1 MYKADPQKTLL
12 FYLLSVWFPPE
23 SIVVVLII
31 TLTFF
36 CTLCLSPLESL
47 QWMKGQVINTT
58 YLIFLIYS
66 SWKTSYL
73 ATWKQQDNN
82 TFIISRARSD
92 LYHDLHIT
100 FFSFLALVSFN
111 SCFDLNYWPM
121 RGEFEPFVF
130 LLLWTRTYKYL
141 LFHGTKKPDWFFSVL
156 LISS

>member
-1 MYKADPQKTLL
+1 MCLNPLESLQWMKVQSVIGRTPNKTLH

-31 TLTFF
+31 PLTFF
-36 CTLCLSPLESL
+36 CTLYLSPLESL

-58 YLIFLIYS
+58 YLMFLIYS
-66 SWKTSYL
+66 NRKTSYL

-100 FFSFLALVSFN
+100 FVSFLALVSFN
-111 SCFDLNYWPM
+111 SCFDLNYICQSIIINM
-121 RGEFEPFVF
+121 TQQSTLCQSYTIF
-130 LLLWTRTYKYL
+130 
-141 LFHGTKKPDWFFSVL
+141 
-156 LISS
+156 

>member
-1 MYKADPQKTLL
+1 MNQQSTIRRIPKKRYSFTYFPFDFHLNPLL
-12 FYLLSVWFPPE
+12 LNN
-23 SIVVVLII
+23 

-47 QWMKGQVINTT
+47 QWMKGQVINILPK

-66 SWKTSYL
+66 NRKTSYL

-100 FFSFLALVSFN
+100 FVSFLALVSFN
-111 SCFDLNYWPM
+111 SCFDLNYI
-121 RGEFEPFVF
+121 GQ
-130 LLLWTRTYKYL
+130 
-141 LFHGTKKPDWFFSVL
+141 
-156 LISS
+156 SSQHYASL

>member
-1 MYKADPQKTLL
+1 MNKDTINYKADPQKTLL
-12 FYLLSVWFPPE
+12 SYLLSVWFPPE

-47 QWMKGQVINTT
+47 QWMKGQVINILPK

-66 SWKTSYL
+66 NRKTSYL

-100 FFSFLALVSFN
+100 FVTFLALVSFN
-111 SCFDLNYWPM
+111 SCFDLIWNWII
-121 RGEFEPFVF
+121 
-130 LLLWTRTYKYL
+130 LANA
-141 LFHGTKKPDWFFSVL
+141 
-156 LISS
+156 